1 MEQIKNRG
9 PLLNHLDT
17 IEERC
22 RKGDPRLQDILDI
35 FGADG
40 HYVLILF
47 FILPF
52 LQPIPL
58 FGLSTPFGLLIAAI
72 SIFAY
77 RRKPAWIPAR
87 WADRSLKGS
96 TVKRIAEGSER
107 IFEKLGFLLHP
118 RLKYFFQGPFRF
130 INVSLLVLNAVLLA
144 LPLPIPFSNSLPAWM
159 ILFQTLAH
167 LEEDGAFILASYVQ
181 TVLCLVYFGLILFGI
196 GTGIEFLDQSNF
208 F

>member
-1 MEQIKNRG
+1 MVQGKSRG
-9 PLLNHLDT
+9 PLLNHLDA

-22 RKGDPRLQDILDI
+22 LQGDPRLQDILKI
-35 FGADG
+35 FGPDG

-58 FGLSTPFGLLIAAI
+58 FGLSTPFGLLIAVIAV
-72 SIFAY
+72 FAY
-77 RRKPAWIPAR
+77 LRKPAWIPAR
-87 WADRSLKGS
+87 WGDRSLKGS

-118 RLKYFFQGPFRF
+118 RLKYLFQGPFRL
-130 INVSLLVLNAVLLA
+130 INVSLVVLNAVLLA
-144 LPLPIPFSNSLPAWM
+144 LPLPIPFSNTLPAWM

-167 LEEDGAFILASYVQ
+167 LEEDGAFIIASYVQ
-181 TVLCLVYFGLILFGI
+181 TLLCLVYFGLILLGI
-196 GTGIEFLDQSNF
+196 GTGIEFLDKNDF
-208 F
+208 L

>member
-1 MEQIKNRG
+1 MEQSKSRG
-9 PLLNHLDT
+9 PLLNHLDE
-17 IEERC
+17 IEARC
-22 RKGDPRLQDILDI
+22 LQGDPRLKDIIGI

-72 SIFAY
+72 AVCAY
-77 RRKPAWIPAR
+77 LQKPAIIPAR
-87 WADRSLKGS
+87 WAERKLSGA
-96 TVKRIAEGSER
+96 TVKRIAEASER

-118 RLKYFFQGPFRF
+118 RMKVLFQGPFRLL
-130 INVSLLVLNAVLLA
+130 NVTFLVFNAVLLA
-144 LPLPIPFSNSLPAWM
+144 LPLPIPFSNTLPAWM

-167 LEEDGAFILASYVQ
+167 LEDDGVFVILSYVQ
-181 TVLCLVYFGLILFGI
+181 TVICLIYFSLILLGL
-196 GTGIEFLDQSNF
+196 GTGIDFLDKQKLF
-208 F
+208 